1 MWYGW
6 TYLIWH
12 LAPTKSQLL
21 SDDSRQGD
29 WNYMGGKVEEMIFAN
44 IYKEHPMK
52 SMKSNAPNEFLDFGR
67 PKNDVRTRTGV
78 VRQLVSFVHLKAAHA
93 ASKRQ
98 LADPWGR
105 RIWNDSKSTKL
116 EFENFKEFR
125 IRNLHRT
132 VSTLKTDSHL
142 KTIRIVVWRD
152 WDTPSVILFN
162 KNQPAA
168 MNLQE
173 CNNSIAN

>member
-1 MWYGW
+1 
-6 TYLIWH
+6 
-12 LAPTKSQLL
+12 
-21 SDDSRQGD
+21 
-29 WNYMGGKVEEMIFAN
+29 MGGKVEEMIFAN

-98 LADPWGR
+98 
-105 RIWNDSKSTKL
+105 
-116 EFENFKEFR
+116 FR

-142 KTIRIVVWRD
+142 KTIRIVV
-152 WDTPSVILFN
+152 
-162 KNQPAA
+162 
-168 MNLQE
+168 
-173 CNNSIAN
+173 